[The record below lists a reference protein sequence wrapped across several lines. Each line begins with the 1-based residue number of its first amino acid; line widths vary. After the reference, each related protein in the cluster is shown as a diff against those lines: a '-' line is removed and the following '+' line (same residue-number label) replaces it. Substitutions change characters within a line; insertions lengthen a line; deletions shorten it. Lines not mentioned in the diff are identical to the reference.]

1 MVSLGLFNW
10 TTDLSDEPEYPP
22 IFDDLWAA
30 DSGRI
35 EFSEEA
41 LTHLPPRCLVLVMT
55 SYGRK
60 GESRI
65 GMMEFIGGPSYE
77 SIVESYGKE
86 EWKELE
92 EYHNSLMGV
101 PMGAHR
107 EGSFMQMILNEPVF
121 IMFDF
126 PDRVLPLTSEDSKF
140 NFYHWESYDW
150 WICINQEWN
159 TQVAKILE
167 RNSPEVMKEFA
178 DCRVGRR
185 LRGMTVGELKGL
197 LKEAGK
203 SVSGK
208 KEDLVKRLIDNNPFS
223 ESQ

>member
-1 MVSLGLFNW
+1 
-10 TTDLSDEPEYPP
+10 
-22 IFDDLWAA
+22 
-30 DSGRI
+30 
-35 EFSEEA
+35 
-41 LTHLPPRCLVLVMT
+41 
-55 SYGRK
+55 
-60 GESRI
+60 
-65 GMMEFIGGPSYE
+65 
-77 SIVESYGKE
+77 
-86 EWKELE
+86 
-92 EYHNSLMGV
+92 
-101 PMGAHR
+101 
-107 EGSFMQMILNEPVF
+107 
-121 IMFDF
+121 MFDS

-140 NFYHWESYDW
+140 NFYHWRVEDW

-167 RNSPEVMKEFA
+167 RNSPQVMKEFA
-178 DCRVGRR
+178 DCRVERR

>member
-22 IFDDLWAA
+22 IFDDLWAGYV
-30 DSGRI
+30 SGGA
-35 EFSEEA
+35 SNN
-41 LTHLPPRCLVLVMT
+41 TCLVYVMH
-55 SYGRK
+55 SYDRSVGMSASK
-60 GESRI
+60 NKI
-65 GMMEFIGGPSYE
+65 GIMEVIGGPNGR
-77 SIVESYGKE
+77 YGKE
-86 EWKELE
+86 AWGELE
-92 EYHNSLMGV
+92 RIG
-101 PMGAHR
+101 
-107 EGSFMQMILNEPVF
+107 EGSFMHMILNEPVL
-121 IMFDF
+121 IMWKS
-126 PDRVLPLTSEDSKF
+126 PYEVLPLTPEDSVL
-140 NFYHWESYDW
+140 NFSYWESEEW

-159 TQVAKILE
+159 AQLAKILE

-185 LRGMTVGELKGL
+185 FRGMTVGELKGL

>member
-1 MVSLGLFNW
+1 VVSLGLFNW

-30 DSGRI
+30 DASASLHEGG
-35 EFSEEA
+35 A
-41 LTHLPPRCLVLVMT
+41 ARCLVYVMT

-60 GESRI
+60 EIRQRI
-65 GMMEFIGGPSYE
+65 GMMEFMGGPHYE
-77 SIVESYGKE
+77 SIVESYGKK

-92 EYHNSLMGV
+92 EYSSYEMRVNY
-101 PMGAHR
+101 R
-107 EGSFMQMILNEPVF
+107 EGSFMHMILNEPVF
-121 IMFDF
+121 IMFDS
-126 PDRVLPLTSEDSKF
+126 PDRVLPWAMKDSNF

-150 WICINQEWN
+150 WICINREWN
-159 TQVAKILE
+159 AQLAKILE

-185 LRGMTVGELKGL
+185 FRGMTVGELKGL

>member
-22 IFDDLWAA
+22 IFDDLWAEDA
-30 DSGRI
+30 NQAQSAL
-35 EFSEEA
+35 SESKM
-41 LTHLPPRCLVLVMT
+41 RCVVYVMH
-55 SYGRK
+55 SYDRSVGK
-60 GESRI
+60 DRI

-77 SIVESYGKE
+77 SIVKSFGEE
-86 EWKELE
+86 EWGELLE
-92 EYHNSLMGV
+92 DLEFGEGGV
-101 PMGAHR
+101 LSP
-107 EGSFMQMILNEPVF
+107 FMHMILNEPVF
-121 IMFDF
+121 IMFDS
-126 PDRVLPLTSEDSKF
+126 PDRLFPLPSEEDYGL
-140 NFYHWESYDW
+140 NFYHWHSYEW